1 MLHRTGCQ
9 FLIAVLSQIMIESS
23 LMSKSPVV
31 AEEWVGHEFMAKP
44 AATFLLDGITVP
56 HTNIDAPFTVSKVE
70 GNRLWV
76 GEAWINKD
84 EVVPVA
90 DAATFYTEYL
100 RKHPSDAW
108 GYMNRGLAWAAV
120 GNCDN
125 AITDYTKAIRLDS
138 KYAIAYYNR
147 GNCWADKGEFD
158 KAIKDYT
165 KVIQL
170 DPKDAVAFN
179 NRGVTWA
186 GAGELDKAIQDYSKA
201 IWLDSQFAYAYSNR
215 GSIWN
220 IKREYAKAVND
231 YAEGIRLDSQDVSAC
246 NEFAWLLATC
256 PETVFRDG
264 LDAVILGENLCELSE
279 WKEAGYINTLAAA
292 YAEFGDFDQ
301 AVKYQK
307 RCIEQLYKD
316 VDKDEYTERLKLYGE
331 GKPYH
336 EARGDGKR
344 E

>member
-1 MLHRTGCQ
+1 MGLYESWPCVELPGQYRQCNHRLH
-9 FLIAVLSQIMIESS
+9 
-23 LMSKSPVV
+23 
-31 AEEWVGHEFMAKP
+31 
-44 AATFLLDGITVP
+44 
-56 HTNIDAPFTVSKVE
+56 
-70 GNRLWV
+70 
-76 GEAWINKD
+76 
-84 EVVPVA
+84 
-90 DAATFYTEYL
+90 
-100 RKHPSDAW
+100 
-108 GYMNRGLAWAAV
+108 
-120 GNCDN
+120 
-125 AITDYTKAIRLDS
+125 KAIRLDS

-147 GNCWADKGEFD
+147 GNSWADKGEFD
-158 KAIKDYT
+158 KAIRDFNEAVHLDPEYKRAYFNRGATWQEMDEFEKGIKDYT

-170 DPKDAVAFN
+170 DPQDAVAFN
-179 NRGVTWA
+179 NRGVAWA

-201 IWLDSQFAYAYSNR
+201 IWLESQFAYAYSNR
-215 GSIWN
+215 ASIWS

-256 PETVFRDG
+256 PEAEFRDG

-307 RCIEQLYKD
+307 RCIEQLDKD
-316 VDKDEYTERLKLYGE
+316 VDKDEYMERLKLYGE